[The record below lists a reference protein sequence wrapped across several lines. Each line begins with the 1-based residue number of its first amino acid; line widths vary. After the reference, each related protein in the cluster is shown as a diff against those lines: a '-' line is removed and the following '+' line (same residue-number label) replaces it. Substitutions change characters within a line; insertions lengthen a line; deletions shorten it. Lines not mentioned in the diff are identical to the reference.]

1 MPIEW
6 AGLGP
11 ELLLSLDRSRPE
23 PLRVQLERE
32 LREAIR
38 SGRLAAGERLPSSRA
53 LAVELGISRGL
64 VLECYSQL
72 QAEGFLTSRA
82 GSATRVAAGA
92 LSPAAALAAADALA
106 APGALATPAPGAP
119 TRAPLP
125 TGPVP
130 EQRLAVDF
138 CPGVPDLTSFPRAD
152 WARAMR
158 DSCRSA
164 TPAELGY
171 GDPRG
176 TETPRRVL
184 AGYLRRVRGT
194 VADANQIVIC
204 GGFGQGINL
213 VLRPLAGDGV
223 RRVAIEDPGDDD
235 YLEICSRLG
244 IEAVP
249 VPIDERG
256 IDVDALA
263 ATDVRAVILTPTHQ
277 FPTGTALA
285 PERRQALVA
294 WAQQR
299 DGTIIEDDYDAEFR
313 YDRDPVGA
321 LQGLAP
327 DRVALI
333 GTVSKSLAPA
343 LRLGWVLCPH
353 RMLDAAM
360 EDKRLSDR
368 GSPTLEQLAL
378 ARLIES
384 GRYDRHLRRMREVYG
399 RRRDRLVATL
409 AEYAPH
415 VALHGLAAGF
425 HAVASL
431 RPDADEAAVVEAAR
445 ARSIGLYG
453 MSQYRPGPSSGPPQI
468 VLGFGNLTD
477 AAIGRG
483 IEAVA
488 DLL

>member
-11 ELLLSLDRSRPE
+11 DVLLALDRTRHE

-32 LREAIR
+32 LRDAIR
-38 SGRLAAGERLPSSRA
+38 SGRLGAGERLPSSRA
-53 LAVELGISRGL
+53 MAAGLGISRGL
-64 VLECYSQL
+64 VIECYSQL
-72 QAEGFLTSRA
+72 QAEGFLTSRT
-82 GSATRVAAGA
+82 GSATRVASGA
-92 LSPAAALAAADALA
+92 LSPTVPPPPSLSS
-106 APGALATPAPGAP
+106 APE
-119 TRAPLP
+119 P
-125 TGPVP
+125 TGPIP
-130 EQRLAVDF
+130 SPRLDVDF

-158 DSCRSA
+158 DSCRNA
-164 TPAELGY
+164 TPRELGY

-176 TETPRRVL
+176 TETVREVL

-194 VADANQIVIC
+194 VTDADRIVIC

-213 VLRPLAGDGV
+213 VLRSLAADGS
-223 RRVAIEDPGDDD
+223 RRVGIEDPGDDD
-235 YLEICSRLG
+235 YLEISARLG

-263 ATDVRAVILTPTHQ
+263 ATGVRAVILTPTHQ

-294 WAQQR
+294 WAGEH
-299 DGTIIEDDYDAEFR
+299 DATIIEDDYDAEFR

-327 DRVALI
+327 ERVALI

-343 LRLGWVLCPH
+343 LRLGWVVCPA
-353 RMLDAAM
+353 RLLESVV

-378 ARLIES
+378 AALIES
-384 GRYDRHLRRMREVYG
+384 GRYDRHLRRMRDVYG
-399 RRRDRLVATL
+399 NRRDALVQVL
-409 AEYAPH
+409 AEHAPH
-415 VALHGLAAGF
+415 VGLRGLAAGF
-425 HAVASL
+425 HAVAGL
-431 RPDADEAAVVEAAR
+431 RPDADEQAIVDAAR

-453 MSQYRPGPSSGPPQI
+453 MSSYRFNGSGGPPEL
-468 VLGFGNLTD
+468 VLGFGNLTESAIARGI
-477 AAIGRG
+477 AAIG
-483 IEAVA
+483 

>member
-11 ELLLSLDRSRPE
+11 ELLLTLDRTASE
-23 PLRVQLERE
+23 PLRVQLEGA
-32 LREAIR
+32 LRDAIR

-53 LAVELGISRGL
+53 MAAELGLSRGL

-72 QAEGFLTSRA
+72 QAEGFLTSRT

-92 LSPAAALAAADALA
+92 LTLSPAPA
-106 APGALATPAPGAP
+106 APAPAA
-119 TRAPLP
+119 
-125 TGPVP
+125 
-130 EQRLAVDF
+130 RLDVDF
-138 CPGVPDLTSFPRAD
+138 VPGVPDLTSFPRAD
-152 WARAMR
+152 WARVMR
-158 DSCRSA
+158 DSCSEA
-164 TPAELGY
+164 TPTELGY

-176 TETPRRVL
+176 TDMLRDVL
-184 AGYLRRVRGT
+184 AGYLRRVRGA
-194 VADANQIVIC
+194 VADPEHIVISA
-204 GGFGQGINL
+204 GFAQGVNL
-213 VLRPLAGDGV
+213 VLRSLADRGV
-223 RRVAIEDPGDDD
+223 RRVAIENPGDDD
-235 YLEICSRLG
+235 YYVTAGRLG

-249 VPIDERG
+249 IPIDERG
-256 IDVDALA
+256 IDVGALA
-263 ATDVRAVILTPTHQ
+263 ASGLRAVILTPTHQ

-294 WAQQR
+294 WAAER
-299 DGTIIEDDYDAEFR
+299 DALIIEDDYDAEFR

-327 DRVALI
+327 DRVALV

-343 LRLGWVLCPH
+343 LRIGWVVCPGP
-353 RMLDAAM
+353 LVDSVV

-384 GRYDRHLRRMREVYG
+384 GRFDRHLRRMRDVYG
-399 RRRDRLVATL
+399 RRRDALVRTL
-409 AEYAPH
+409 AQEAPH
-415 VALHGLAAGF
+415 IKLDGLAAGF
-425 HAVASL
+425 HAVAQL
-431 RPDADEAAVVEAAR
+431 RPDADEQAVVDEAR

-453 MSQYRPGPSSGPPQI
+453 MSTYRLMGAEGPPQL
-468 VLGFGNLTD
+468 VLGFGNLSD
-477 AAIGRG
+477 AAIVRG
-483 IEAVA
+483 IRAIS